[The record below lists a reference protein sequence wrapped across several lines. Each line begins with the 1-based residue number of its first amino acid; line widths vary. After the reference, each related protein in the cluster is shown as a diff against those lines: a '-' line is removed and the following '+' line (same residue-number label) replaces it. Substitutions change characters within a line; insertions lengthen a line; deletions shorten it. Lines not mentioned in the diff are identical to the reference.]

1 MIKNKKELI
10 QKVFELS
17 KQKDFKI
24 NISFFKENKPEEI
37 SFQRFRTDIVSHRH
51 LTIGDLNAIWLE
63 LSKEKSTEKQV
74 NKEDT
79 VKEDIKKDE
88 SKKALK

>member
-37 SFQRFRTDIVSHRH
+37 SFQRFRTDIISHRH
-51 LTIGDLNAIWLE
+51 LKVGDLNAIWLE
-63 LSKEKSTEKQV
+63 LSKEKSTEKPV

-88 SKKALK
+88 PKKALK

>member
-17 KQKDFKI
+17 KQKEFKI
-24 NISFFKENKPEEI
+24 NISFFKEHNPEEI
-37 SFQRFRTDIVSHRH
+37 SFQRFKTDIVSHRH
-51 LTIGDLNAIWLE
+51 LSIGDLNAIWQE
-63 LSKEKSTEKQV
+63 LSKDKSTEKVV
-74 NKEDT
+74 NKEDSA
-79 VKEDIKKDE
+79 KEDTKKDE